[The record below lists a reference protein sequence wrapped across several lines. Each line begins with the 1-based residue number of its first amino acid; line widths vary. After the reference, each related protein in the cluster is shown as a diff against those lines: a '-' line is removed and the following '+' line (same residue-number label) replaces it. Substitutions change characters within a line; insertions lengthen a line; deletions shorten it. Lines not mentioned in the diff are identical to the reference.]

1 MNTIISDLIAQRL
14 QDVTRLCDGLRQETS
29 PGKIRESCRQIN
41 LACNE
46 IDGWC
51 KSLHGNQA
59 YYQKQIGELRRAA
72 AALAQK
78 CHEDEHPDSFWTAW
92 DNFLRWLFRGK
103 VPLLLES
110 KAAREK
116 RLEEE
121 QRRHEEQ
128 ARRKAEEQRRREEQ
142 ARRRAEEQR
151 QREEQARRKA
161 EEQRQRE
168 EQARRRAEEQR
179 RQQEQAHR
187 RAEEQR
193 QREEQARR
201 KAEEQRRQ
209 QEQAKQQPQ
218 TANTY
223 YAAFGLTWETLTE
236 ANLKKAWRRMSLRYH
251 PDVNPSPEAAKKFA
265 EISKIH
271 DYLKAE
277 LRRKN
282 HNMKK
287 SA

>member
-1 MNTIISDLIAQRL
+1 MNTIISNLIAQRL

-59 YYQKQIGELRRAA
+59 YYQKQIGELRHAA

-78 CHEDEHPDSFWTAW
+78 CHEDEHPDSFWAAW

-121 QRRHEEQ
+121 RDNHEE
-128 ARRKAEEQRRREEQ
+128 E

-151 QREEQARRKA
+151 RQQEQARRKA

-179 RQQEQAHR
+179 RQQKQT
-187 RAEEQR
+187 
-193 QREEQARR
+193 RR

-209 QEQAKQQPQ
+209 QEQAKQQPK

-236 ANLKKAWRRMSLRYH
+236 ANLKEAWRRISLRYH
-251 PDVNPSPEAAKKFA
+251 PDVNPSPEAAQKFA
-265 EISKIH
+265 EMNKIH
-271 DYLKAE
+271 DYLEAE

>member
-1 MNTIISDLIAQRL
+1 MNTIISGLIAQRL

-46 IDGWC
+46 IDDWC

-72 AALAQK
+72 TALAQK

-121 QRRHEEQ
+121 RDNHEE
-128 ARRKAEEQRRREEQ
+128 E
-142 ARRRAEEQR
+142 
-151 QREEQARRKA
+151 
-161 EEQRQRE
+161 
-168 EQARRRAEEQR
+168 ARRRAEEQR
-179 RQQEQAHR
+179 RQQEQA
-187 RAEEQR
+187 
-193 QREEQARR
+193 RR
-201 KAEEQRRQ
+201 KAEEQRKQ

-236 ANLKKAWRRMSLRYH
+236 ANLKEAWRRISLRYH
-251 PDVNPSPEAAKKFA
+251 PDVNPSPEAAQKFA
-265 EISKIH
+265 EMNKIH
-271 DYLKAE
+271 DYLEAE

-282 HNMKK
+282 NMKK

>member
-1 MNTIISDLIAQRL
+1 MVCGRKHP
-14 QDVTRLCDGLRQETS
+14 

-59 YYQKQIGELRRAA
+59 YYQKQIGELRHAA

-78 CHEDEHPDSFWTAW
+78 CHEDEYPDSFWTAW

-121 QRRHEEQ
+121 RDNHEE
-128 ARRKAEEQRRREEQ
+128 E
-142 ARRRAEEQR
+142 
-151 QREEQARRKA
+151 
-161 EEQRQRE
+161 
-168 EQARRRAEEQR
+168 ARRRAEEQR
-179 RQQEQAHR
+179 RQQ
-187 RAEEQR
+187 
-193 QREEQARR
+193 EQARR

-236 ANLKKAWRRMSLRYH
+236 ANLKKAWRRISLRYH
-251 PDVNPSPEAAKKFA
+251 PDVNPSPEAAQKFA
-265 EISKIH
+265 EMNKIH
-271 DYLKAE
+271 DYLEAE

-282 HNMKK
+282 NMKK

>member
-29 PGKIRESCRQIN
+29 LDKIRESYRQIN

-51 KSLHGNQA
+51 KSLHGNQT

-116 RLEEE
+116 RLKEE
-121 QRRHEEQ
+121 QRQ
-128 ARRKAEEQRRREEQ
+128 REEQ
-142 ARRRAEEQR
+142 ARREAEEQHR
-151 QREEQARRKA
+151 QQEQARRKA

-179 RQQEQAHR
+179 RQQEQA
-187 RAEEQR
+187 
-193 QREEQARR
+193 
-201 KAEEQRRQ
+201 
-209 QEQAKQQPQ
+209 KQQSK

-236 ANLKKAWRRMSLRYH
+236 ANLKEAWRRMSLRYH

-282 HNMKK
+282 HNPKK

>member
-1 MNTIISDLIAQRL
+1 MVCGRKHP
-14 QDVTRLCDGLRQETS
+14 

-59 YYQKQIGELRRAA
+59 YYQKQIGELRHAA

-78 CHEDEHPDSFWTAW
+78 CHEDEYPDSFWTAW

-121 QRRHEEQ
+121 RDNREEQARREAEEQRQREEQ
-128 ARRKAEEQRRREEQ
+128 ARRKAEEQRRQ
-142 ARRRAEEQR
+142 Q
-151 QREEQARRKA
+151 EQARRKA

-179 RQQEQAHR
+179 KQQEQAR
-187 RAEEQR
+187 RR
-193 QREEQARR
+193 
-201 KAEEQRRQ
+201 AEEQRRQ

-236 ANLKKAWRRMSLRYH
+236 ANLKEAWRRISLRYH
-251 PDVNPSPEAAKKFA
+251 PDVNPSPEAAQKFA

-282 HNMKK
+282 HNTKK

>member
-1 MNTIISDLIAQRL
+1 MNTIISGLIAQRL

-51 KSLHGNQA
+51 KSLHSNQA

-72 AALAQK
+72 TALAQK

-121 QRRHEEQ
+121 RDNHEE
-128 ARRKAEEQRRREEQ
+128 E

-151 QREEQARRKA
+151 
-161 EEQRQRE
+161 RQQ

-179 RQQEQAHR
+179 RQQEQA
-187 RAEEQR
+187 
-193 QREEQARR
+193 RR
-201 KAEEQRRQ
+201 KAEEQRKQ

-236 ANLKKAWRRMSLRYH
+236 ANLKEAWRRISLRYH
-251 PDVNPSPEAAKKFA
+251 PDVNPSPEAAQKFA
-265 EISKIH
+265 EMNKIH
-271 DYLKAE
+271 DYLEAE

-282 HNMKK
+282 NMKK

>member
-72 AALAQK
+72 TALAQK

-92 DNFLRWLFRGK
+92 NNFLRWLFRGK

-121 QRRHEEQ
+121 QR
-128 ARRKAEEQRRREEQ
+128 
-142 ARRRAEEQR
+142 

-161 EEQRQRE
+161 EEQRRQQEQTRRKAEEQRKQQEQRRRE
-168 EQARRRAEEQR
+168 EQARRKAEEQR
-179 RQQEQAHR
+179 RQQEQAR
-187 RAEEQR
+187 RKAEEQR
-193 QREEQARR
+193 QQQEQARR
-201 KAEEQRRQ
+201 RAEEQRRQ

-236 ANLKKAWRRMSLRYH
+236 ANLKEAWRRISLRYH
-251 PDVNPSPEAAKKFA
+251 PDVNPSPEAAQKFA
-265 EISKIH
+265 EMNKIH
-271 DYLKAE
+271 DYLEAE

-282 HNMKK
+282 NMKK

>member
-1 MNTIISDLIAQRL
+1 MNTIISGLIAQRL

-46 IDGWC
+46 IDDWC

-59 YYQKQIGELRRAA
+59 YYQKQIGELRHAA

-121 QRRHEEQ
+121 RDNHEE
-128 ARRKAEEQRRREEQ
+128 E
-142 ARRRAEEQR
+142 
-151 QREEQARRKA
+151 
-161 EEQRQRE
+161 
-168 EQARRRAEEQR
+168 ARRRAEEQR
-179 RQQEQAHR
+179 RQQEQA
-187 RAEEQR
+187 
-193 QREEQARR
+193 RR
-201 KAEEQRRQ
+201 KAEEQRKQ

-236 ANLKKAWRRMSLRYH
+236 ANLKEAWRRISLRYH
-251 PDVNPSPEAAKKFA
+251 PDVNPSPEAAQKFA
-265 EISKIH
+265 EMNKIH
-271 DYLKAE
+271 DYLEAE

-282 HNMKK
+282 NMKK

>member
-1 MNTIISDLIAQRL
+1 MNTIISGLIAQRL

-46 IDGWC
+46 IDDWC

-72 AALAQK
+72 TALAQK

-116 RLEEE
+116 RLDEERDNHEEE
-121 QRRHEEQ
+121 
-128 ARRKAEEQRRREEQ
+128 
-142 ARRRAEEQR
+142 
-151 QREEQARRKA
+151 
-161 EEQRQRE
+161 
-168 EQARRRAEEQR
+168 ARRRAEEQR
-179 RQQEQAHR
+179 RQQEQA
-187 RAEEQR
+187 
-193 QREEQARR
+193 RR
-201 KAEEQRRQ
+201 KAEEQRKQ

-236 ANLKKAWRRMSLRYH
+236 ANLKEAWRRISLRYH
-251 PDVNPSPEAAKKFA
+251 PDVNPSPEAAQKFA
-265 EISKIH
+265 EMNKIH
-271 DYLKAE
+271 DYLEAE

-282 HNMKK
+282 NMKK

>member
-51 KSLHGNQA
+51 KSLHSNQA

-72 AALAQK
+72 TALAQK

-121 QRRHEEQ
+121 RDNHEE
-128 ARRKAEEQRRREEQ
+128 E
-142 ARRRAEEQR
+142 
-151 QREEQARRKA
+151 
-161 EEQRQRE
+161 
-168 EQARRRAEEQR
+168 ARRRAEEQR
-179 RQQEQAHR
+179 RQQEQTRR

-193 QREEQARR
+193 RQQEQARR
-201 KAEEQRRQ
+201 KAEEQRRQQEQARRKAEEQRRQQEQARAKAEEQRRQ

-236 ANLKKAWRRMSLRYH
+236 ANLKEAWRRISLRYH
-251 PDVNPSPEAAKKFA
+251 PDVNPSPEAAQKFA
-265 EISKIH
+265 EMNKIH
-271 DYLKAE
+271 DYLEAE

>member
-1 MNTIISDLIAQRL
+1 MVCGRKHP
-14 QDVTRLCDGLRQETS
+14 

-59 YYQKQIGELRRAA
+59 YYQKQIGELRHAA

-78 CHEDEHPDSFWTAW
+78 CHEDEYPDSFWTAW

-121 QRRHEEQ
+121 RDN
-128 ARRKAEEQRRREEQ
+128 REEQ
-142 ARRRAEEQR
+142 ARRE
-151 QREEQARRKA
+151 
-161 EEQRQRE
+161 
-168 EQARRRAEEQR
+168 
-179 RQQEQAHR
+179 
-187 RAEEQR
+187 AEEQR

-236 ANLKKAWRRMSLRYH
+236 ANLKEAWRRMSLRYH

-282 HNMKK
+282 HNTKK

>member
-1 MNTIISDLIAQRL
+1 MNTIISGLIAQRL

-46 IDGWC
+46 IDSWC

-72 AALAQK
+72 TALAQK

-116 RLEEE
+116 RLKEERDNHEEE
-121 QRRHEEQ
+121 
-128 ARRKAEEQRRREEQ
+128 
-142 ARRRAEEQR
+142 
-151 QREEQARRKA
+151 
-161 EEQRQRE
+161 
-168 EQARRRAEEQR
+168 ARRRAEEQR
-179 RQQEQAHR
+179 RQQEQA
-187 RAEEQR
+187 
-193 QREEQARR
+193 RR
-201 KAEEQRRQ
+201 KAEEQRKQ

-236 ANLKKAWRRMSLRYH
+236 ANLKEAWRRISLRYH
-251 PDVNPSPEAAKKFA
+251 PDVNPSPEAAQKFA
-265 EISKIH
+265 EMNKIH
-271 DYLKAE
+271 DYLEAE

>member
-1 MNTIISDLIAQRL
+1 MNTIISGLIAQRL

-46 IDGWC
+46 IDDWC

-72 AALAQK
+72 TALAQK

-121 QRRHEEQ
+121 RDNHEE
-128 ARRKAEEQRRREEQ
+128 E
-142 ARRRAEEQR
+142 
-151 QREEQARRKA
+151 
-161 EEQRQRE
+161 
-168 EQARRRAEEQR
+168 ARRRAEEQR
-179 RQQEQAHR
+179 RQQEQA
-187 RAEEQR
+187 
-193 QREEQARR
+193 RR
-201 KAEEQRRQ
+201 KAEEQRKQ
-209 QEQAKQQPQ
+209 QEQAKQQPK

-236 ANLKKAWRRMSLRYH
+236 ANLKEAWRRISLRYH
-251 PDVNPSPEAAKKFA
+251 PDVNPSPEAAQKFA
-265 EISKIH
+265 EMNKIH
-271 DYLKAE
+271 DYLEAE

-282 HNMKK
+282 NMKK

>member
-29 PGKIRESCRQIN
+29 LDKIRESCRQIN

-46 IDGWC
+46 IDSWC

-72 AALAQK
+72 ATLAQK

-121 QRRHEEQ
+121 QRR
-128 ARRKAEEQRRREEQ
+128 REEQ
-142 ARRRAEEQR
+142 ARRR
-151 QREEQARRKA
+151 
-161 EEQRQRE
+161 
-168 EQARRRAEEQR
+168 
-179 RQQEQAHR
+179 
-187 RAEEQR
+187 
-193 QREEQARR
+193 
-201 KAEEQRRQ
+201 AEEQRRQ

-236 ANLKKAWRRMSLRYH
+236 ANLKEAWRRMSLRYH

-282 HNMKK
+282 HNTKK

>member
-1 MNTIISDLIAQRL
+1 MNTIISGLIAQRL

-78 CHEDEHPDSFWTAW
+78 CHEDERPDSFWTAW

-121 QRRHEEQ
+121 QRR
-128 ARRKAEEQRRREEQ
+128 REEQ
-142 ARRRAEEQR
+142 ARRRAEEQHR
-151 QREEQARRKA
+151 QQEQARRKA

-168 EQARRRAEEQR
+168 EQARRRAEEQH
-179 RQQEQAHR
+179 RQQEQA
-187 RAEEQR
+187 RA
-193 QREEQARR
+193 
-201 KAEEQRRQ
+201 KAEEQRKQQEQARAKAEEQRKQ
-209 QEQAKQQPQ
+209 QEQAKQQSK

-236 ANLKKAWRRMSLRYH
+236 ANLKEAWRRMSLRYH

-282 HNMKK
+282 HNPKK

>member
-1 MNTIISDLIAQRL
+1 MNTIISGLIAQRL

-78 CHEDEHPDSFWTAW
+78 CHEDERPDSFWTAW

-121 QRRHEEQ
+121 QRR
-128 ARRKAEEQRRREEQ
+128 REEQ
-142 ARRRAEEQR
+142 ARRRAEEQHR
-151 QREEQARRKA
+151 QQEQARRKA

-168 EQARRRAEEQR
+168 EQARRRAEEQH
-179 RQQEQAHR
+179 RQQEQA
-187 RAEEQR
+187 RA
-193 QREEQARR
+193 
-201 KAEEQRRQ
+201 KAEEQRKQ
-209 QEQAKQQPQ
+209 QEQAKQQSK

-236 ANLKKAWRRMSLRYH
+236 ANLKEAWRRMSLRYH

-282 HNMKK
+282 HNPKK

>member
-51 KSLHGNQA
+51 KSLHSNQA

-72 AALAQK
+72 TALAQK

-121 QRRHEEQ
+121 RDNHEEEARRRAEEQRRQQEQ
-128 ARRKAEEQRRREEQ
+128 ARRK
-142 ARRRAEEQR
+142 AEEQR

-179 RQQEQAHR
+179 RQQEQA
-187 RAEEQR
+187 
-193 QREEQARR
+193 RR
-201 KAEEQRRQ
+201 KAEEQRKQ

-236 ANLKKAWRRMSLRYH
+236 ANLKEAWRRISLRYH
-251 PDVNPSPEAAKKFA
+251 PDVNPSPEAAQKFA
-265 EISKIH
+265 EMNKIH
-271 DYLKAE
+271 DYLEAE

-282 HNMKK
+282 NMKK

>member
-1 MNTIISDLIAQRL
+1 MNTIISGLIAQRL

-46 IDGWC
+46 IDDWC

-72 AALAQK
+72 TALAQK

-103 VPLLLES
+103 VPSLLES

-121 QRRHEEQ
+121 RDNHEEE
-128 ARRKAEEQRRREEQ
+128 ARRKAEEQR
-142 ARRRAEEQR
+142 
-151 QREEQARRKA
+151 K
-161 EEQRQRE
+161 
-168 EQARRRAEEQR
+168 
-179 RQQEQAHR
+179 
-187 RAEEQR
+187 
-193 QREEQARR
+193 
-201 KAEEQRRQ
+201 Q

-236 ANLKKAWRRMSLRYH
+236 ANLKEAWRRISLRYH
-251 PDVNPSPEAAKKFA
+251 PDVNPSPEAAQKFA
-265 EISKIH
+265 EMNKIH
-271 DYLKAE
+271 DYLEAE

-282 HNMKK
+282 NMKK

>member
-1 MNTIISDLIAQRL
+1 MVCGRKHP
-14 QDVTRLCDGLRQETS
+14 

-59 YYQKQIGELRRAA
+59 YYQKQIGELRHAA

-78 CHEDEHPDSFWTAW
+78 CHEDEYPDSFWTAW

-121 QRRHEEQ
+121 RDN
-128 ARRKAEEQRRREEQ
+128 REEQ
-142 ARRRAEEQR
+142 ARREAEEQR

-161 EEQRQRE
+161 EEQRRQQEQARRKAEEQRQRE
-168 EQARRRAEEQR
+168 EQAR
-179 RQQEQAHR
+179 R

-236 ANLKKAWRRMSLRYH
+236 ANLKEAWRRISLRYH
-251 PDVNPSPEAAKKFA
+251 PDVNPSPEAAQKFA
-265 EISKIH
+265 EMNKIH
-271 DYLKAE
+271 DYLEAE

-282 HNMKK
+282 HNTKK